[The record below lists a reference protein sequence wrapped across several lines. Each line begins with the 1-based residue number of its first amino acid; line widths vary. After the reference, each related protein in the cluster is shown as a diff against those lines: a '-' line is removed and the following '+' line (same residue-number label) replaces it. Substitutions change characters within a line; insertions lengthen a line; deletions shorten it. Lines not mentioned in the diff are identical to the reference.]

1 MIIHIIGTVTGQ
13 VNEGMRN
20 IATHLAKEFEN
31 DNKVLYSGL
40 KQIPQILINSRKSDV
55 TFIFARA
62 NKMVY
67 ELSKI
72 VSMLCQNTWIVLVQK
87 PDEDFINKN
96 NKKTLKCNYLSIT
109 QNDVKDVKILK
120 DYKKKIFNVGIKANK
135 FSPVSNKKQE
145 ELKVKYGFDPQKL
158 LVVHVGHCS
167 KGRGLEDFL
176 QITTAQR
183 MVVASGM
190 FEDQQ
195 VVELLKKAGVK
206 LYTGYLENVEEIYQ
220 MADVYL
226 FPTKSTEFVISIP
239 LSVMEALSTGV
250 PVIGYKSFKN
260 LKEISSKEGAVVLVD
275 KADDIDEVLP
285 MIAKMKSD
293 VSLLSNTDSWKVVA
307 SKVLNI
313 IKENQK

>member
-20 IATHLAKEFEN
+20 IATHLAKEFET

-40 KQIPQILINSRKSDV
+40 KQVPQVLINSRKSDV
-55 TFIFARA
+55 TLIFARA

-67 ELSKI
+67 KLSKI
-72 VSMLCQNTWIVLVQK
+72 VSMLCHNTWIVLVQK
-87 PDEDFINKN
+87 PDADFINKN
-96 NKKTLKCNYLSIT
+96 NNKPLKCNYLSIT
-109 QNDVKDVKILK
+109 ENDIKDVKIVDK
-120 DYKKKIFNVGIKANK
+120 YKKEVFNVGIKSDK
-135 FSPVSNKKQE
+135 FLPVSNKRQE
-145 ELKVKYGFDPQKL
+145 ELKIKYGFDPHKL

-176 QITTAQR
+176 RITTAQR
-183 MVVASGM
+183 MIVASGM

-195 VVELLKKAGVK
+195 VVELLNKSGVK

-275 KADDIDEVLP
+275 EADDIDEVLP

-293 VSLLSNTDSWKVVA
+293 VSLLSNTDSWKAVA